1 MHQDIHESVPQDLI
15 WGIVLQQWHKHLPM
29 TKFYQIK
36 RTFFINV
43 NIDTSMQNFHGRNL
57 YRHFCIS
64 AHEFLVYW
72 KKRQCVICR
81 LYIYVCRYAYRT
93 HPLSRYWQKKLGLFF
108 SRRLAQKRRRNKVKW
123 TRKPEGNGKRRKKGC
138 TDNMGNDMCDRVCAD
153 GSVKRNNMSVG
164 GCEIGEKKK
173 NIWEKT
179 WKG

>member
-81 LYIYVCRYAYRT
+81 LYIYVCRYVHRT
-93 HPLSRYWQKKLGLFF
+93 QPLSRYWHEKLGLFHG
-108 SRRLAQKRRRNKVKW
+108 RRHKNIDGTEYNERERERNPK
-123 TRKPEGNGKRRKKGC
+123 T
-138 TDNMGNDMCDRVCAD
+138 
-153 GSVKRNNMSVG
+153 
-164 GCEIGEKKK
+164 GEKGGAQIIRKM
-173 NIWEKT
+173 ICVIRCMPMVQWRGT
-179 WKG
+179 MCW